1 MRQVVVLVVRK
12 IIFAILP
19 VVLCISVSGCT
30 SYEQAREEA
39 IQRFDQCQTAM
50 EEVLRDHLYVLQENT
65 SANENPEDSSY
76 YVRNYSV
83 TMDEHTELSI
93 ILKSNLSG
101 TTGNQYRAS
110 ATLTHRFREENDL
123 PPEKCAGLF
132 SQIVQAIGSPL
143 LDEELCIQFLQDCQL
158 GESTMK
164 NGQLQEKSYSPQE
177 DQDFLYYYS
186 DQSYYWQLSYEW
198 QLPETVEPSESP

>member
-1 MRQVVVLVVRK
+1 MVVRK

-83 TMDEHTELSI
+83 TMDERIRNSPSFSKAI
-93 ILKSNLSG
+93 
-101 TTGNQYRAS
+101 
-110 ATLTHRFREENDL
+110 FREQLEINTVL
-123 PPEKCAGLF
+123 PPH
-132 SQIVQAIGSPL
+132 
-143 LDEELCIQFLQDCQL
+143 
-158 GESTMK
+158 
-164 NGQLQEKSYSPQE
+164 
-177 DQDFLYYYS
+177 
-186 DQSYYWQLSYEW
+186 
-198 QLPETVEPSESP
+198 